1 MTLLGLVRHLTEVER
16 GWFRLSG
23 A

>member
-1 MTLLGLVRHLTEVER
+1 MTEVER